1 MAAIII
7 AKNPEKYGFEYKPLP
22 RLQWDEVILDKSY
35 DLEAIARVTGIPAKT
50 LKEYNPEL
58 RRWMTPPDVKE
69 YVLRVPYGKG
79 EHVRKNL
86 KKIPHLKTGPRWIV
100 HRVRRGQTLWY
111 IARKYGT
118 TVSAIVSANKIR
130 NENQIKVGQKLLI
143 PVREYRVT
151 SGKKKIVHVVKKG
164 ESLYLIA
171 RKYRVS
177 VRQLIAW
184 NNLYGRRYIYP
195 GQRLYIYKSYGS

>member
-1 MAAIII
+1 VDRA
-7 AKNPEKYGFEYKPLP
+7 P
-22 RLQWDEVILDKSY
+22 
-35 DLEAIARVTGIPAKT
+35 
-50 LKEYNPEL
+50 
-58 RRWMTPPDVKE
+58 
-69 YVLRVPYGKG
+69 
-79 EHVRKNL
+79 
-86 KKIPHLKTGPRWIV
+86 
-100 HRVRRGQTLWY
+100 LWY

-143 PVREYRVT
+143 PIREYRGFT